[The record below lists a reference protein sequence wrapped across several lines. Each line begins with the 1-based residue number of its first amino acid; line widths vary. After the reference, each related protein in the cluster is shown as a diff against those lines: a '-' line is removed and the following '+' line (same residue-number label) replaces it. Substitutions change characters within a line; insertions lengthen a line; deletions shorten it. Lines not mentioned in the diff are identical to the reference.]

1 MDNNIIKVLK
11 DKNYVVPSYILK
23 NYKKLN
29 LSIDAFVMLIYLI
42 NVEEP
47 ISFDIKKLSKK
58 LNLNKKDIMFS
69 VDELKNQ
76 KIILIKLEENKEKRL
91 EENIYLTPLYE
102 KIFINVIDEKEV
114 EEDNIYSNFEEEFGR
129 TLSPIEYEL
138 INSWNDSYSKDIIL
152 EALKESVLNGVKNL
166 KYVDRILFEWSKKGI
181 KSIDQIKKD
190 KEIFSKRKESNVEIP
205 DFDWV
210 NDEEDI

>member
-23 NYKKLN
+23 NYKKLK
-29 LSIDAFVMLIYLI
+29 LSLDAFVMLIYLI

-69 VDELKNQ
+69 LDELKNQ

>member
-23 NYKKLN
+23 NYKKLK
-29 LSIDAFVMLIYLI
+29 LSLDAFVMLIYLI

>member
-29 LSIDAFVMLIYLI
+29 LSLDAFVMLIYLI

-69 VDELKNQ
+69 LDELKNQ

>member
-138 INSWNDSYSKDIIL
+138 INSWNDSYRKDIIL

>member
-1 MDNNIIKVLK
+1 MNNNIIKVLK
-11 DKNYVVPSYILK
+11 DKSYVVPSYILK

-42 NVEEP
+42 NAEEP

-58 LNLNKKDIMFS
+58 LNLTKKDIMFS
-69 VDELKNQ
+69 VEELKNQ
-76 KIILIKLEENKEKRL
+76 KIIIIKLEKNTEKRL

-102 KIFINVIDEKEV
+102 KIFINVIDEKEI
-114 EEDNIYSNFEEEFGR
+114 EEENIYSNFEEEFGR

-138 INSWNDSYSKDIIL
+138 INSWNDSYSKEIIL

-181 KSIDQIKKD
+181 KSINQIKKD
-190 KEIFSKRKESNVEIP
+190 KEEFSKRKESNVEIP

>member
-1 MDNNIIKVLK
+1 MNNNIIKVLK
-11 DKNYVVPSYILK
+11 DKSYVVPSYILK

-42 NVEEP
+42 NAEEP

-58 LNLNKKDIMFS
+58 LNLTKKDIMFS
-69 VDELKNQ
+69 VEELKNQ
-76 KIILIKLEENKEKRL
+76 KIIIIKLEKNTEKRL

-102 KIFINVIDEKEV
+102 KIFINVIDEKEI
-114 EEDNIYSNFEEEFGR
+114 EEENIYSNFEEEFGR

-138 INSWNDSYSKDIIL
+138 INSWNASYSKEIIL

-181 KSIDQIKKD
+181 KSINQIKKD
-190 KEIFSKRKESNVEIP
+190 KEEFSKRKESNVEIP

>member
-210 NDEEDI
+210 NDE